1 VGRIYQEIPKMSGP
15 HVENYNS
22 SPPPE
27 SQHRLNTL
35 NDVIGDYL
43 TSETSSD
50 ETYEDI
56 LTEVQSWIDYHKAQL
71 EKAKKLKVLLQGDSN
86 LDV

>member
-1 VGRIYQEIPKMSGP
+1 MSGP
-15 HVENYNS
+15 HVENYHS

-56 LTEVQSWIDYHKAQL
+56 LTEVQSWIDYHKEHL